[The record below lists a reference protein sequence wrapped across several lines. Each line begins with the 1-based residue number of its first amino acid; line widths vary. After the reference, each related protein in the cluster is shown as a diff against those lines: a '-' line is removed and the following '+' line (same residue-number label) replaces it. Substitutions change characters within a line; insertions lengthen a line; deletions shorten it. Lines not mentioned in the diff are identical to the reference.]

1 MEELSL
7 TNLLKIKDKDL
18 VRFDSLKGLD
28 RLLYTEEIIS
38 EFLEESKEEVH
49 RELGTICLIDAIIL
63 NEDRNL
69 GNILYL
75 KDKDRYTQCLIFDN
89 GLSLLSNLDRYH
101 LSDKKIHAMIR
112 SVRCKPFCTTF
123 IEQVKLFKDV
133 PRIVLDYD
141 DLISSFEYI
150 EMNKSSLVPFKE
162 ECYNRAKVVLLKQL
176 KDTEGI
182 LWVRL

>member
-89 GLSLLSNLDRYH
+89 SLSLLSNLSH
-101 LSDKKIHAMIR
+101 
-112 SVRCKPFCTTF
+112 F
-123 IEQVKLFKDV
+123 IELKLGDSMCG
-133 PRIVLDYD
+133 
-141 DLISSFEYI
+141 ISSTKAREYI
-150 EMNKSSLVPFKE
+150 TLGDYKGL
-162 ECYNRAKVVLLKQL
+162 R
-176 KDTEGI
+176 GI
-182 LWVRL
+182 LSKQVIE